1 MAASANATI
10 WLLIWTANNIAV
22 TLINK
27 MAFSNVDFKYPYF
40 LSFVHMLC
48 NSFGALFIFLIIDR
62 ENSKRE
68 GYLPPTGLQS
78 ILGTINRKSL
88 TSKEKVLMFLFSII
102 FSLNIAVGNVSL
114 RYVSVN
120 FNQVMRSLVPAVTI
134 FISLLLGKPVS
145 RRRQIAVIPVV
156 IGVAMATFGDMSYT
170 TLGLVITLFCVLL
183 AAIKVVASGEML
195 TGNLKL
201 HPVDLL
207 SHMAPSA
214 MVQCLLLSILMGE
227 TKAIQNRWDS
237 DFNPNVDSYPMFVII
252 LSGFLAFSLNI
263 SSLMAN
269 KLTSPLTL
277 CIAATVKQV
286 LMIVLS
292 TFIFGTH
299 ISFLNGFGIFVVL
312 AGSAQY
318 SFVSMKE
325 KNTKVTS
332 EKVDSSIDD
341 EEKPLTQESKE

>member
-1 MAASANATI
+1 MAASANASI

-48 NSFGALFIFLIIDR
+48 NSFGALFIFLIIDHD
-62 ENSKRE
+62 NSKRE

-78 ILGTINRKSL
+78 ILGTISRKSL
-88 TSKEKVLMFLFSII
+88 TSKEKLLMFLFSII

-237 DFNPNVDSYPMFVII
+237 EFNPNVNSYPMFVII

-299 ISFLNGFGIFVVL
+299 ISFLNGFGIAVVL

-341 EEKPLTQESKE
+341 EEKPLTQDSKA